1 MFAIEIEGQGIDSH
15 SPACIKQ
22 PQHQI
27 IILGDPQG
35 LVIVC
40 CWTSQDRFP
49 EQRLEIAERW
59 SSTVK
64 VIELDIAADS
74 DPEWLTRPPARE
86 QWAWRL
92 GTTPIELDNVVG
104 YDVGLVAAGPLP
116 KPRQPRRGAKVI
128 TVP

>member
-1 MFAIEIEGQGIDSH
+1 TVFAIEIEGQGIDSH

-64 VIELDIAADS
+64 VIELDIAADF
-74 DPEWLTRPPARE
+74 DPEWLACPRARE
-86 QWAWRL
+86 QYACPLWSAR
-92 GTTPIELDNVVG
+92 IKI
-104 YDVGLVAAGPLP
+104 YDSVCHNILCL
-116 KPRQPRRGAKVI
+116 
-128 TVP
+128 